1 MIDFWLLVAK
11 YAFLAWL
18 YLFVWWALAVIKR
31 DSTVSLSAGDVEPA
45 AKIRI
50 IDGRSAPRSYPVVD
64 SAIIGR
70 APESDIRLDDA
81 AASARHARISRR
93 SGHWVVEDL
102 DSSNGTFIDGVRVN
116 GNRRIGPGERIKIG
130 RTELTIEE
138 SRE

>member
-31 DSTVSLSAGDVEPA
+31 DNTVQLEAGGAKPA

-50 IDGRSAPRSYPVVD
+50 IDGRSAPGSYAVVD

-70 APESDIRLDDA
+70 AAESDIRLDDA

-93 SGHWVVEDL
+93 GRHWVVEDL
-102 DSSNGTFIDGVRVN
+102 DSSNGTFVEGVRVS
-116 GNRRIGPGERIKIG
+116 GNRRVGPGERIKIG

-138 SRE
+138 S